1 MNEMKSNSD
10 QIFSTFFFLCIFIL
24 QIKFHKDSSFRFML
38 LVYPFRLCFSS
49 EAKLQVLNEQI
60 GPRGTWTWKTTHL
73 RAKLKTASTYETY
86 VHKNYLGNGKHLQR
100 KSMSLLTGT
109 LYGCQINYLLV
120 HHFFTFPWGRGG
132 ALVSFMDGT
141 DDRVQQISFSF
152 ILIYGTFANVP
163 RTHVGNDCIRNGNW
177 ILNAEVLWARFLLV
191 FLNLVLF
198 WRTHEYSR

>member
-73 RAKLKTASTYETY
+73 RAKLQDSINVWNLCTQKLLGKWETLAKEIN
-86 VHKNYLGNGKHLQR
+86 VIVDRNIVRMPNKLFARSPFLHV
-100 KSMSLLTGT
+100 SMRS
-109 LYGCQINYLLV
+109 
-120 HHFFTFPWGRGG
+120 RGG
-132 ALVSFMDGT
+132 ARLFYGWYRWPSST
-141 DDRVQQISFSF
+141 DKFFFHFD
-152 ILIYGTFANVP
+152 
-163 RTHVGNDCIRNGNW
+163 
-177 ILNAEVLWARFLLV
+177 LWDFC
-191 FLNLVLF
+191 
-198 WRTHEYSR
+198 